1 METILQRFLKV
12 FHFKKTEKITRAF
25 GMKLGSSFNPSKAIE
40 KGKTSNNTS
49 IYRFYP
55 KHHFRSFTRYY
66 VSITP
71 KTHKIYK
78 IWATNLIKDSKK
90 CKKEQE
96 DIMLILEKKHGQLE
110 KIESIPNAKII
121 NQGNRDIT
129 CICRESITYTI
140 AIQYTDQKL
149 TQLANKEKFEI
160 SIGE

>member
-1 METILQRFLKV
+1 METILQKFLKI

-78 IWATNLIKDSKK
+78 IWATKLIKDNKK

-96 DIMLILEKKHGQLE
+96 DIMLTLEKKHGNLE
-110 KIESIPNAKII
+110 KIESIPDTKAI
-121 NQGNRDIT
+121 NQGNRNILCKIQD
-129 CICRESITYTI
+129 SIIFTI
-140 AIQYTDQKL
+140 IIRYTDQKL